1 MHKNSSLWCSYPP
14 QFSYTHAQLADQRGS
29 LMQHIAPWSIPGSG
43 VAATQLPQPSCYWK
57 QVSRGTWFQL
67 PDKLCVL
74 KNTILTQF
82 QLASICCKGKHWLRC
97 DCKCQVEPEQVWHQ
111 CTTSKVPLHHKE
123 GTVHHKEGSTS
134 KAVCK
139 KQKIEYCRKLG
150 IME

>member
-57 QVSRGTWFQL
+57 QVSRGTWFLL

-82 QLASICCKGKHWLRC
+82 QLARHLLQRKALVEMRL
-97 DCKCQVEPEQVWHQ
+97 QVSSGARTGLAPLARNH
-111 CTTSKVPLHHKE
+111 CTTR
-123 GTVHHKEGSTS
+123 
-134 KAVCK
+134 KALCTT
-139 KQKIEYCRKLG
+139 RKAAPARQFAKNKRLN
-150 IME
+150 IVEN